1 MAAPPNRRRSRTS
14 LWIAASLL
22 VLAGVVG
29 ALYVISSSGLGTLIM
44 ARSSMEIDAD
54 WNRWHQDAVLHLH
67 HYALSGD
74 PEAWEDYESAMEY
87 PRAVHPALV
96 AGVEHPGDSARMR
109 EAIESSPRI
118 AGGADYWA
126 EMAGSYGALPEVVGV
141 TRLRLRKSELLRVIA
156 DEAEAMRAAVEEEG
170 PDSPEVQERLATIR
184 TLHRQIEAITDP
196 FWEGMTTWAT
206 QQEDIV
212 RRTLAVSSLLLLA
225 LGGAVVGFAGWR
237 SKKAED
243 ALVESEARFRQV
255 AENIREVF
263 WLRDAHSDR
272 LLYVSPA
279 YEDVWGHPRGELER
293 NPARWI
299 ESVHPDD
306 RSRIRELWESDAH
319 QQFDEEYRI
328 VRDDGEV
335 RWIHDRAF
343 PVRDDE
349 GRVHR
354 VAGLAED
361 VTQRKDL
368 EREVVQSQ
376 KLKAVGR
383 LAGGIGHEFNN
394 LLMVVQG
401 HIQLLRAELSPDA
414 DLDADLDEAEEATRK
429 AARLTRRLL
438 SFAGR
443 QMLVTRTVDLSDFV
457 RESEDMVESLLPD
470 DVALQ
475 VSLEERVLVETDPSY
490 LRDTLL
496 TLASRAVEAMPDGGT
511 LTLAAGWIEE
521 EREVPVEGGRLPAG
535 RWGRLVVEDTGRTV
549 SPEVRD
555 RLFEPFGVTVDEG
568 PRLGMASVYGV
579 VEQSGGGIRVE
590 SPADGGTRFVVYLP
604 EGRGVAG
611 FGDDALR
618 PTEEAMGGPLEVKAT
633 V

>member
-1 MAAPPNRRRSRTS
+1 MAAPLNRRRSRTS

-29 ALYVISSSGLGTLIM
+29 ALYVVSSSGLGTLIM
-44 ARSSMEIDAD
+44 ARSSMEVDAD
-54 WNRWHQDAVLHLH
+54 WNRWHQDAVIHLH
-67 HYALSGD
+67 HYALTGD
-74 PEAWEDYESAMEY
+74 PGAWEDYERAMEY

-96 AGVEHPGDSARMR
+96 AAIEYPGDSARVR
-109 EAIESSPRI
+109 EAIASSPRI
-118 AGGADYWA
+118 SGGADFWA
-126 EMAGSYGALPEVVGV
+126 EMIGSYGGLPQFVDVN
-141 TRLRLRKSELLRVIA
+141 RLRLRKSELLRVLD
-156 DEAEAMRAAVEEEG
+156 DEARAMRATLEEEG
-170 PDSPEVQERLATIR
+170 PGSPAVQERLATTR
-184 TLHRQIEAITDP
+184 QLHRQIESITDP
-196 FWEGMTTWAT
+196 FWDGMSDWAD
-206 QQEDIV
+206 QQDDLV
-212 RRTLAVSSLLLLA
+212 RRVLAASSLLLLV

-237 SKKAED
+237 SKRAED

-263 WLRDAHSDR
+263 WLREARDDR

-279 YEDVWGHPRGELER
+279 YEEVWGRRREQLMR
-293 NPARWI
+293 NPDTWL
-299 ESVHPDD
+299 ESLHPDD
-306 RSRIRELWESDAH
+306 RPRIRELWDSDAH
-319 QQFDEEYRI
+319 LHFDEEYRI

-343 PVRDDE
+343 PVRDEE
-349 GRVHR
+349 GEIHR

-401 HIQLLRAELSPDA
+401 HIQLLRAELSSHV
-414 DLDADLDEAEEATRK
+414 DLDADLDEAEEATKK

-443 QMLVTRTVDLSDFV
+443 QMLVTRTVDLPDFV

-470 DVALQ
+470 DVALR
-475 VSLEERVLVETDPSY
+475 VSLEERVLVDTDPSY

-511 LTLAAGWIEE
+511 LTLAAGWTEE
-521 EREVPVEGGRLPAG
+521 DAEVPVEGGRLPAG
-535 RWGRLVVEDTGRTV
+535 RWGRLVVEDTGRGV
-549 SPEVRD
+549 SPEVRE

-590 SPADGGTRFVVYLP
+590 SPAGGGTRFVVYLP
-604 EGRGVAG
+604 EGRRVTTL
-611 FGDDALR
+611 DDAPR
-618 PTEEAMGGPLEVKAT
+618 TAEEGTLGVKAGA
-633 V
+633 